1 MFICIVLKSFLAFRV
16 RLHLGRILLG
26 KMTREWCCILEASIV
41 MSELAQPEAHRRPS
55 AKRQSTLTADK
66 GWGQRLSLV
75 WGDLREGARLYR
87 LVWTLAC
94 SDIKLRYRGSLIGP
108 FWLTLSTAIQIG
120 AMAFLY
126 ADLFHTDIHTY
137 IPFLAVSIVL
147 WNFISSLTSD
157 GCTCFS
163 AYDSLIKGT
172 RMPFTVHAV
181 RSVIRNTIILLHN
194 LVVIV
199 AVFLLMGKPL
209 SFYSLAAIP
218 GFMLWLVDGVAISFL
233 LGTLCARFR
242 DIPQIVAA
250 GMQVAF
256 FMTPVMWQAAIL
268 RGHPGTES
276 IILYNPFVY
285 ILDLVRNPLLN
296 EPLSALFVMKALL
309 VSGVLVLVSFVS
321 FARFRGRISFW
332 V

>member
-1 MFICIVLKSFLAFRV
+1 
-16 RLHLGRILLG
+16 
-26 KMTREWCCILEASIV
+26 
-41 MSELAQPEAHRRPS
+41 MSELAQPEAHRRSS
-55 AKRQSTLTADK
+55 AKRQYTLAADK
-66 GWGQRLSLV
+66 GWGQRFSLV
-75 WGDLREGARLYR
+75 RDDLQEGVKLYR

-126 ADLFHTDIHTY
+126 ADLFQTDIHTY
-137 IPFLAVSIVL
+137 IPFLAVSLVL
-147 WNFISSLTSD
+147 WGYLSSLITD

-163 AYDSLIKGT
+163 GYDTLIKGT
-172 RMPFTVHAV
+172 RMPFIVHVV

-194 LVVIV
+194 VVVIV
-199 AVFLLMGKPL
+199 AVFVLMGKPL
-209 SFYSLAAIP
+209 TFYSLAAIP
-218 GFMLWLVDGVAISFL
+218 GFLLWLIDGVAISLF
-233 LGTLCARFR
+233 LGTICARFR

-250 GMQVAF
+250 IMQVAF
-256 FMTPVMWQAAIL
+256 FMTPIMWQATTL

-276 IILYNPFVY
+276 VILYNPFVY
-285 ILDLVRNPLLN
+285 ILDVVRNPLLN
-296 EPLSALFVMKALL
+296 EPLNTLFVMKALAI
-309 VSGVLVLVSFVS
+309 SGVLLLVSLVS

>member
-1 MFICIVLKSFLAFRV
+1 
-16 RLHLGRILLG
+16 
-26 KMTREWCCILEASIV
+26 

-66 GWGQRLSLV
+66 GWMQRFGLV
-75 WGDLREGARLYR
+75 WSDLQEGAKLYR

-126 ADLFHTDIHTY
+126 ADLFNTDIHTY
-137 IPFLAVSIVL
+137 IPFLAVSLVL
-147 WNFISSLTSD
+147 WGYLSSLTSD

-163 AYDSLIKGT
+163 AYDTLIKGT
-172 RMPFTVHAV
+172 RMPFIVHVV

-194 LVVIV
+194 VVVIV
-199 AVFLLMGKPL
+199 AVFVLMGKPL
-209 SFYSLAAIP
+209 TFYSLAAIP
-218 GFMLWLVDGVAISFL
+218 GFLLWLIDGVAISFL
-233 LGTLCARFR
+233 LGTICARFR
-242 DIPQIVAA
+242 DIPQSVAA
-250 GMQVAF
+250 IMQVAF
-256 FMTPVMWQAAIL
+256 FMTPIMWQATTL

-276 IILYNPFVY
+276 VVLYNPFVY
-285 ILDLVRNPLLN
+285 ILDVVRNPLLN
-296 EPLSALFVMKALL
+296 EPLSALFVMKAL
-309 VSGVLVLVSFVS
+309 VISGVLVLVSLVS

>member
-1 MFICIVLKSFLAFRV
+1 
-16 RLHLGRILLG
+16 
-26 KMTREWCCILEASIV
+26 
-41 MSELAQPEAHRRPS
+41 MSELAQPEAHRRYS

-66 GWGQRLSLV
+66 GWMQRFGLV
-75 WGDLREGARLYR
+75 WSDLQEGAKLYR

-137 IPFLAVSIVL
+137 IPFLAVSLVL
-147 WNFISSLTSD
+147 WGYLSSLTSD
-157 GCTCFS
+157 GCICFS
-163 AYDSLIKGT
+163 AYDTLIKGT
-172 RMPFTVHAV
+172 RMPFIVHVV

-194 LVVIV
+194 VVVIV
-199 AVFLLMGKPL
+199 AVFVLMGKSL
-209 SFYSLAAIP
+209 TFYSLAAIP
-218 GFMLWLVDGVAISFL
+218 GFLLWLIDGVAISFL
-233 LGTLCARFR
+233 LGTICARFR

-250 GMQVAF
+250 IMQVAF
-256 FMTPVMWQAAIL
+256 FMTPIMWQATTL

-276 IILYNPFVY
+276 VVLYNPFVY
-285 ILDLVRNPLLN
+285 ILDVVRNPLLN
-296 EPLSALFVMKALL
+296 EPLSALFVMKAL
-309 VSGVLVLVSFVS
+309 VISGLLVLVSLVS

>member
-1 MFICIVLKSFLAFRV
+1 
-16 RLHLGRILLG
+16 
-26 KMTREWCCILEASIV
+26 

-66 GWGQRLSLV
+66 GWMQRFGLV
-75 WGDLREGARLYR
+75 WSDLQEGAKLYR

-126 ADLFHTDIHTY
+126 ADLFNTDIHTY
-137 IPFLAVSIVL
+137 IPFLAVSLVL
-147 WNFISSLTSD
+147 WGYLSSLTSD

-163 AYDSLIKGT
+163 AYDTLIKGT
-172 RMPFTVHAV
+172 RMPFIVHVV

-194 LVVIV
+194 VVVIV
-199 AVFLLMGKPL
+199 AVFVLMGKPL
-209 SFYSLAAIP
+209 TFYSLAVIP
-218 GFMLWLVDGVAISFL
+218 GFLLWLIDGVAISFL
-233 LGTLCARFR
+233 LGTICARFR

-250 GMQVAF
+250 IMQVAF
-256 FMTPVMWQAAIL
+256 FMTPIMWQATTL

-276 IILYNPFVY
+276 VVLYNPFVY
-285 ILDLVRNPLLN
+285 ILDVVRNPLLN
-296 EPLSALFVMKALL
+296 EPLSALFVIKAL
-309 VSGVLVLVSFVS
+309 VISGVLVLVSLVS

>member
-1 MFICIVLKSFLAFRV
+1 
-16 RLHLGRILLG
+16 
-26 KMTREWCCILEASIV
+26 

-66 GWGQRLSLV
+66 GWMQRFGLV
-75 WGDLREGARLYR
+75 WSDLQEGAKLYR

-126 ADLFHTDIHTY
+126 ADLFNTDIHTY
-137 IPFLAVSIVL
+137 IPFLAVSLVL
-147 WNFISSLTSD
+147 WGYLSSLTSD

-163 AYDSLIKGT
+163 AYDTLIKGT
-172 RMPFTVHAV
+172 RMPFIVHVV

-194 LVVIV
+194 VVVIV
-199 AVFLLMGKPL
+199 AVFVLMGKSL
-209 SFYSLAAIP
+209 TFYSLAAIP
-218 GFMLWLVDGVAISFL
+218 GFLLWLIDGVAISFL
-233 LGTLCARFR
+233 LGTICARFR

-250 GMQVAF
+250 IMQVAF
-256 FMTPVMWQAAIL
+256 FMTPIMWQATTL

-276 IILYNPFVY
+276 VVLYNPFVY
-285 ILDLVRNPLLN
+285 ILDVVRNPLLN
-296 EPLSALFVMKALL
+296 EPLSALFVMKAL
-309 VSGVLVLVSFVS
+309 VISGVLVLVSLVS

>member
-1 MFICIVLKSFLAFRV
+1 
-16 RLHLGRILLG
+16 
-26 KMTREWCCILEASIV
+26 

-66 GWGQRLSLV
+66 GWMQRFGLV
-75 WGDLREGARLYR
+75 WSDLQEGAKLYR

-126 ADLFHTDIHTY
+126 ADLFNTDIHTY
-137 IPFLAVSIVL
+137 IPFLAVSLVL
-147 WNFISSLTSD
+147 WGYLSSLTSD

-163 AYDSLIKGT
+163 AYDTLIKGT
-172 RMPFTVHAV
+172 RMPFIVHVV
-181 RSVIRNTIILLHN
+181 RSVIRNTITLLHN
-194 LVVIV
+194 VVVIV
-199 AVFLLMGKPL
+199 AVFVLMGKPL
-209 SFYSLAAIP
+209 TFYSLAAIP
-218 GFMLWLVDGVAISFL
+218 GFLLWLIDGVAISFL
-233 LGTLCARFR
+233 LGTICARFR

-250 GMQVAF
+250 IMQVAF
-256 FMTPVMWQAAIL
+256 FMTPIMWQATTL

-276 IILYNPFVY
+276 VVLYNPFVY
-285 ILDLVRNPLLN
+285 ILDVVRNPILN
-296 EPLSALFVMKALL
+296 EPLSALFVMKAL
-309 VSGVLVLVSFVS
+309 VISGVLVLVSLVS

>member
-1 MFICIVLKSFLAFRV
+1 
-16 RLHLGRILLG
+16 
-26 KMTREWCCILEASIV
+26 

-66 GWGQRLSLV
+66 GWMQRFGLV
-75 WGDLREGARLYR
+75 WSDLQEGAKLYR

-126 ADLFHTDIHTY
+126 ADLFNTDIHTY
-137 IPFLAVSIVL
+137 IPFLAVSLVL
-147 WNFISSLTSD
+147 WGYLSSLTSD

-163 AYDSLIKGT
+163 AYDTLIKGT
-172 RMPFTVHAV
+172 RMPFIVHVV

-194 LVVIV
+194 VVVIV
-199 AVFLLMGKPL
+199 AVFVSMGKPL
-209 SFYSLAAIP
+209 TFYSLAAIP
-218 GFMLWLVDGVAISFL
+218 GFLLWLIDGVAISFL
-233 LGTLCARFR
+233 LGTICARFR

-250 GMQVAF
+250 IMQVAF
-256 FMTPVMWQAAIL
+256 FMTPIMWQATTL

-276 IILYNPFVY
+276 VVLYNPFVY
-285 ILDLVRNPLLN
+285 ILDVVRNPLLN
-296 EPLSALFVMKALL
+296 EPLSALFVMKAL
-309 VSGVLVLVSFVS
+309 VISGVLVLVSLVS

>member
-1 MFICIVLKSFLAFRV
+1 
-16 RLHLGRILLG
+16 
-26 KMTREWCCILEASIV
+26 
-41 MSELAQPEAHRRPS
+41 MSELAQPEAHRRSS
-55 AKRQSTLTADK
+55 AKRQYTLAADT
-66 GWGQRLSLV
+66 GWVQRFSLV
-75 WGDLREGARLYR
+75 RDDLQEGVKLYR

-126 ADLFHTDIHTY
+126 ADLFQTDIHTY
-137 IPFLAVSIVL
+137 IPFLAVSLVL
-147 WNFISSLTSD
+147 WGYLSALITD

-163 AYDSLIKGT
+163 GYDTLIKGT
-172 RMPFTVHAV
+172 RMPFIVHVV

-194 LVVIV
+194 VVVIV
-199 AVFLLMGKPL
+199 AVFVLMGKPL
-209 SFYSLAAIP
+209 TFYSLAAIP
-218 GFMLWLVDGVAISFL
+218 GFLLWLIDGVAISLF
-233 LGTLCARFR
+233 LGTICARFR

-250 GMQVAF
+250 IMQVAF
-256 FMTPVMWQAAIL
+256 FMTPIMWQATTL

-276 IILYNPFVY
+276 VILYNPFVY
-285 ILDLVRNPLLN
+285 ILDVVRNPLLN
-296 EPLSALFVMKALL
+296 EPLDTLFVMKALAI
-309 VSGVLVLVSFVS
+309 SGVLLLVSLVS

>member
-1 MFICIVLKSFLAFRV
+1 
-16 RLHLGRILLG
+16 
-26 KMTREWCCILEASIV
+26 
-41 MSELAQPEAHRRPS
+41 MSELAQPEAHSRPS

-66 GWGQRLSLV
+66 GWMQRFGLV
-75 WGDLREGARLYR
+75 WSDLQEGAKLYR

-126 ADLFHTDIHTY
+126 ADLFNTDIHTY
-137 IPFLAVSIVL
+137 IPFLAVSLVL
-147 WNFISSLTSD
+147 WGYLSSLTSD

-163 AYDSLIKGT
+163 AYDTLIKGT
-172 RMPFTVHAV
+172 RMPFIVHVV

-194 LVVIV
+194 VVVIV
-199 AVFLLMGKPL
+199 AVFVLMGKPL
-209 SFYSLAAIP
+209 TFYSLAAIP
-218 GFMLWLVDGVAISFL
+218 GFLLWLIDGVAISFL
-233 LGTLCARFR
+233 LGTICARFR

-250 GMQVAF
+250 IMQVAF
-256 FMTPVMWQAAIL
+256 FMTPIMWQATTL
-268 RGHPGTES
+268 RGHSGTES
-276 IILYNPFVY
+276 VVLYNPFVY
-285 ILDLVRNPLLN
+285 ILDVVRNPLLN
-296 EPLSALFVMKALL
+296 EPLSALFVMKAL
-309 VSGVLVLVSFVS
+309 VISGVLVLVSLVS

>member
-1 MFICIVLKSFLAFRV
+1 
-16 RLHLGRILLG
+16 
-26 KMTREWCCILEASIV
+26 
-41 MSELAQPEAHRRPS
+41 MSELAQPEAHRRSS

-66 GWGQRLSLV
+66 GWMQRFGLV
-75 WGDLREGARLYR
+75 WGDLQEGAKLYR

-126 ADLFHTDIHTY
+126 ADLFNTDIHTY
-137 IPFLAVSIVL
+137 IPFLAVSLVL
-147 WNFISSLTSD
+147 WGYLSSLTSD

-163 AYDSLIKGT
+163 AYDTLIKGT
-172 RMPFTVHAV
+172 RMPFIVHVV

-194 LVVIV
+194 VVVIV
-199 AVFLLMGKPL
+199 AVFVLMGKSL
-209 SFYSLAAIP
+209 TFYSLAAIP
-218 GFMLWLVDGVAISFL
+218 GFLLWLIDGVAISFL
-233 LGTLCARFR
+233 LGTICARFR

-250 GMQVAF
+250 IMQVAF
-256 FMTPVMWQAAIL
+256 FMTPIMWQATTL

-276 IILYNPFVY
+276 VVLYNPFVY
-285 ILDLVRNPLLN
+285 ILDVVRNPLLN
-296 EPLSALFVMKALL
+296 EPLSALFVMKAL
-309 VSGVLVLVSFVS
+309 VISGVLVLVSLVS

>member
-1 MFICIVLKSFLAFRV
+1 MCV
-16 RLHLGRILLG
+16 RGR
-26 KMTREWCCILEASIV
+26 
-41 MSELAQPEAHRRPS
+41 
-55 AKRQSTLTADK
+55 DK
-66 GWGQRLSLV
+66 GWGQRLSLEGSDV
-75 WGDLREGARLYR
+75 REGARLYR

-199 AVFLLMGKPL
+199 AVFVLMGKPL
-209 SFYSLAAIP
+209 NFYSLAAIP

-268 RGHPGTES
+268 RGHSGTEN

>member
-1 MFICIVLKSFLAFRV
+1 
-16 RLHLGRILLG
+16 
-26 KMTREWCCILEASIV
+26 
-41 MSELAQPEAHRRPS
+41 MSELAQPEAHRRSS

-66 GWGQRLSLV
+66 GWMQRFGLV
-75 WGDLREGARLYR
+75 WSDLQEGAKLYR

-126 ADLFHTDIHTY
+126 ADLFNTDIHTY
-137 IPFLAVSIVL
+137 IPFLAVSLVL
-147 WNFISSLTSD
+147 WGYLSSLTSD

-163 AYDSLIKGT
+163 AYDTLIKGT
-172 RMPFTVHAV
+172 RMPFIVHVV

-194 LVVIV
+194 VVVIV
-199 AVFLLMGKPL
+199 AVFVLMGKSL
-209 SFYSLAAIP
+209 TFYSLAAIP
-218 GFMLWLVDGVAISFL
+218 GFLLWLIDGVAISFL
-233 LGTLCARFR
+233 LGTICARFR

-250 GMQVAF
+250 IMQVAF
-256 FMTPVMWQAAIL
+256 FMTPIMWQATTL

-276 IILYNPFVY
+276 VVLYNPFVY
-285 ILDLVRNPLLN
+285 ILDVVRNPLLN
-296 EPLSALFVMKALL
+296 EPLSALFVMKAL
-309 VSGVLVLVSFVS
+309 VISGVLVLVSLVS

>member
-1 MFICIVLKSFLAFRV
+1 
-16 RLHLGRILLG
+16 
-26 KMTREWCCILEASIV
+26 
-41 MSELAQPEAHRRPS
+41 MSELAQPEAHSRPS

-66 GWGQRLSLV
+66 GWMQRFGLV
-75 WGDLREGARLYR
+75 WSDLQEGAKLYR

-126 ADLFHTDIHTY
+126 ADLFNTDIHTY
-137 IPFLAVSIVL
+137 IPFLAVSLVL
-147 WNFISSLTSD
+147 WGYLSSLTSD

-163 AYDSLIKGT
+163 AYDTLIKGT
-172 RMPFTVHAV
+172 RMPFIVHVV

-194 LVVIV
+194 VVVIV
-199 AVFLLMGKPL
+199 AVFVLMGKPL
-209 SFYSLAAIP
+209 TFYSLAAIP
-218 GFMLWLVDGVAISFL
+218 GFLLWLIDGVAISFL
-233 LGTLCARFR
+233 LGTICARFR

-250 GMQVAF
+250 IMQVAF
-256 FMTPVMWQAAIL
+256 FMTPIMWQATTL

-276 IILYNPFVY
+276 VVLYNPFVY
-285 ILDLVRNPLLN
+285 ILDVVRNPLLN
-296 EPLSALFVMKALL
+296 EPLSALFVMKAL
-309 VSGVLVLVSFVS
+309 VISGVLVLVSLVS